1 MSGVQGLVE
10 RKRETVGVGGGGWIN
25 NNKRKKKK
33 RTRVIIQELGL

>member
-10 RKRETVGVGGGGWIN
+10 RKRETVGVGGWIN